1 MFKDL
6 TKKCKIWLDLS
17 TYCNAACPQCHR
29 TDPNGLGKVDWLPL
43 VKWSLEDFTT
53 KFPPGTIDFVDKIE
67 ICGTWGDPI
76 MSKDIGKIV
85 KYIMDNSNAEVSIN
99 TNGGMRTPE
108 WWEDLSNYCKKR
120 LIIHFDVDGIDNEM
134 HQKYRRGVDLQTVLD
149 NMEAASAG
157 GANVQ
162 AFTILFKHN
171 QDYIED
177 IKKLCKMYGASN
189 VYVIKSDRFLVNDK
203 FKFTNESGQVEYLEE
218 ITKNMNHVIRNP
230 WIDTASDNLLA
241 KIGKKDKTVMTD
253 YAGKND
259 R

>member
-1 MFKDL
+1 MIPPEVFIPYGVGQSLDYTPGPKLGTFNRTMLD
-6 TKKCKIWLDLS
+6 TNYKTMIDKCQPVYDAIKSTRQELDKEKSLIGFAGAPW
-17 TYCNAACPQCHR
+17 TLYRYMTGNHDVNKF
-29 TDPNGLGKVDWLPL
+29 DP
-43 VKWSLEDFTT
+43 
-53 KFPPGTIDFVDKIE
+53 
-67 ICGTWGDPI
+67 
-76 MSKDIGKIV
+76 
-85 KYIMDNSNAEVSIN
+85 
-99 TNGGMRTPE
+99 
-108 WWEDLSNYCKKR
+108 
-120 LIIHFDVDGIDNEM
+120 FD
-134 HQKYRRGVDLQTVLD
+134 
-149 NMEAASAG
+149 S
-157 GANVQ
+157 
-162 AFTILFKHN
+162 
-171 QDYIED
+171 IED